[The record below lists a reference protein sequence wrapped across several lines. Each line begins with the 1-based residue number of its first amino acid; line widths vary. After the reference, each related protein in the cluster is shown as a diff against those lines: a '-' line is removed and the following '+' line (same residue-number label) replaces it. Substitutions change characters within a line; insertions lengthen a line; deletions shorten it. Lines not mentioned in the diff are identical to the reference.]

1 MFVQLYI
8 SNDRVNIT
16 FADGAANI
24 IITKV
29 CFSSLQP
36 LPSLRTASFGEAARI
51 ADDSLAAA
59 GVRDKQCKF
68 DVAFR
73 CQEAD
78 NNLRV
83 NILADV
89 RIFTRACG
97 ANISN

>member
-1 MFVQLYI
+1 
-8 SNDRVNIT
+8 VNIVS
-16 FADGAANI
+16 ADGAANI

-29 CFSSLQP
+29 CFSSLHPAFVTPRVPQ
-36 LPSLRTASFGEAARI
+36 LLERLRI

-59 GVRDKQCKF
+59 GICDKQCKF
-68 DVAFR
+68 DVALR

-89 RIFTRACG
+89 RRRIFTRACS
-97 ANISN
+97 ANISD